1 MQKCIYTAGKGTNLE
16 PTLNWEKTSQLC
28 AEAMMRNKNH
38 MEDIWAYEKNILRVN
53 IVVPVETAWSF
64 QQLGVI
70 ILLLP
75 IMIVHE
81 GN

>member
-1 MQKCIYTAGKGTNLE
+1 MQI
-16 PTLNWEKTSQLC
+16 C

-53 IVVPVETAWSF
+53 IVVPVETLAWKF

-81 GN
+81 GNKKGKQTVRRYQ